1 MSESGAPGSWRLP
14 SAVLWAGRIG
24 SWSIVA
30 GVLILSL
37 LPARLMPPL
46 GTGLAEHLLAYLA
59 LATAA
64 ALGYGRRLGYLPL
77 LAVAAGLAAL
87 LESGQLLLPQRTFS
101 MLDFL
106 AGTVGAVLGVSVAHV
121 IRRAVGHRPE

>member
-1 MSESGAPGSWRLP
+1 MNGSDASRSWRLP
-14 SAVLWAGRIG
+14 SAVLWAGKIG
-24 SWSIVA
+24 SWVIVA

-46 GTGLAEHLLAYLA
+46 GPGLAEHFVAYLA

-77 LAVAAGLAAL
+77 LTMAAGLAVL
-87 LESGQLLLPQRTFS
+87 FEIGQLLFPHRTFS

-106 AGTVGAVLGVSVAHV
+106 AGTVGAVLGVSVAHA